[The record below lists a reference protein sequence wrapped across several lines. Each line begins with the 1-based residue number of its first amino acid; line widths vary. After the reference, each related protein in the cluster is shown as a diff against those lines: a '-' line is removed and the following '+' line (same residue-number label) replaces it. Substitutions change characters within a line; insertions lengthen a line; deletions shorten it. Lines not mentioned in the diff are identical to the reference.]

1 MPSVILNDTI
11 LKGTLSQ
18 KDSITLDGTFIG
30 NITAEE
36 IIVKDRG
43 TINGNLNASV
53 NIEVNG
59 NVVGDLN
66 SDKIHL
72 TSFAKVRGKLSHK
85 SLSVDEGAQLEITAQ
100 TRKRISNL
108 NKE

>member
-1 MPSVILNDTI
+1 MDR
-11 LKGTLSQ
+11 
-18 KDSITLDGTFIG
+18 TFIG
-30 NITAEE
+30 DITAEE
-36 IIVKDRG
+36 IIVKDLG
-43 TINGNLNASV
+43 TISGNLNASV

-66 SDKIHL
+66 ADKIHL
-72 TSFAKVRGKLSHK
+72 YSFAKVKGKLLHK
-85 SLSVDEGAQLEITAQ
+85 SLSVDEGAQSEITAQ

>member
-1 MPSVILNDTI
+1 MPSVILNHTI
-11 LKGTLSQ
+11 LKGNFNE
-18 KDSITLDGTFIG
+18 KDSVSIDGVFIG
-30 NITAEE
+30 DIKAEE
-36 IIVKDRG
+36 IIVNNLG
-43 TINGNLNASV
+43 NINGNLNASV

-59 NVVGDLN
+59 EVTGDLS

-72 TSFAKVRGKLSHK
+72 TNSAKVKGKLSHK
-85 SLSVDEGAQLEITAQ
+85 NLAVDEGAQLEITAQ

>member
-1 MPSVILNDTI
+1 MPSIILNDTI

-18 KDSITLDGTFIG
+18 KDSISVDGTFIG

-36 IIVKDRG
+36 IIVKDFG
-43 TINGNLNASV
+43 HINGNLNASV

-59 NVVGDLN
+59 EVIGDIS

-72 TSFAKVRGKLSHK
+72 TSNAKVKGKLFHK
-85 SLSVDEGAQLEITAQ
+85 NLAIDEGAQLEISASTQ
-100 TRKRISNL
+100 KRITNL

>member
-18 KDSITLDGTFIG
+18 KDSITIDGTFIG
-30 NITAEE
+30 NISAEE
-36 IIVKDRG
+36 IIVKNLG

-72 TSFAKVRGKLSHK
+72 TSSANVKGKLFNK
-85 SLSVDEGAQLEITAQ
+85 SLSVDEGAQLDVTAQ

>member
-11 LKGTLSQ
+11 LKGNLVEKNSV
-18 KDSITLDGTFIG
+18 SIDGAFIG
-30 NITAEE
+30 DIKAEE
-36 IIVKDRG
+36 IIIKDHG
-43 TINGNLNASV
+43 NVNGNLNASV

-59 NVVGDLN
+59 EVVGDL
-66 SDKIHL
+66 SADRIHL
-72 TSFAKVRGKLSHK
+72 TNSAKVRGKLFHK
-85 SLSVDEGAQLEITAQ
+85 SLSVDEGAQLEVTAQ

>member
-1 MPSVILNDTI
+1 
-11 LKGTLSQ
+11 
-18 KDSITLDGTFIG
+18 
-30 NITAEE
+30 
-36 IIVKDRG
+36 
-43 TINGNLNASV
+43 
-53 NIEVNG
+53 
-59 NVVGDLN
+59 VVGDLN

>member
-1 MPSVILNDTI
+1 MPSIILNDTI
-11 LKGTLSQ
+11 LKGNLSQ
-18 KDSITLDGTFIG
+18 KDSITIDGTFIG

-36 IIVKDRG
+36 IIVKNLG
-43 TINGNLNASV
+43 TINGNLDASV

-72 TSFAKVRGKLSHK
+72 TSFANVKGKLFHK
-85 SLSVDEGAQLEITAQ
+85 SLSVDEGALLEITAQ

>member
-1 MPSVILNDTI
+1 MEPLLVTSPQKRLL
-11 LKGTLSQ
+11 LKI
-18 KDSITLDGTFIG
+18 D
-30 NITAEE
+30 
-36 IIVKDRG
+36 G

-85 SLSVDEGAQLEITAQ
+85 NLSVDEGAQLEITAQ

>member
-18 KDSITLDGTFIG
+18 EDSITLDGTFIG

-36 IIVKDRG
+36 IIVKDQG
-43 TINGNLNASV
+43 TINGNLNASA

-59 NVVGDLN
+59 NVVGDVN
-66 SDKIHL
+66 SEKSHL
-72 TSFAKVRGKLSHK
+72 TGFAKVRGKLSHK
-85 SLSVDEGAQLEITAQ
+85 ILSVDEGAQLEITSQ

-108 NKE
+108 NK

>member
-36 IIVKDRG
+36 IIVKDHG
-43 TINGNLNASV
+43 NINGNLNASV

-72 TSFAKVRGKLSHK
+72 TNFAKVRGKLSHK